1 MPGAY
6 AARGRFSD
14 RASNTSPAIWSSEH
28 REQLLILGGLLLA
41 GALGVALT
49 RRSLPGT
56 GQMTPTTLVSPRPPR
71 LGVVLVGVGASLLAA
86 AVCGR
91 ALAPRRQPTRG
102 RRAARRI
109 RDGAAI
115 LGASV
120 LADSAIEHFRGGYH
134 NPAMYAAPA
143 TAAVAIAASL
153 AEPRQKH
160 ALPRIGHALSLAVG
174 IAGLAFHA
182 YNIGKR
188 PGGFCWNNLF
198 YAAPF
203 GAPGALVLAG
213 LLGLASEAAAAL
225 PRGRHGR
232 MRSSRRR
239 AARSP
244 RWWALRCSPR
254 RPRSGCCTC
263 AARITIPACTC
274 RSRCRR
280 QPGSCCWARPW
291 RPMPRRRRMLR
302 QTLQATNALGVIGTG
317 FHIYGVQRHM
327 GGWAN
332 WRQAA
337 VAGPPTPAPISFAG
351 LGLAGLAALDLIE
364 HRGPER

>member
-1 MPGAY
+1 
-6 AARGRFSD
+6 
-14 RASNTSPAIWSSEH
+14 
-28 REQLLILGGLLLA
+28 
-41 GALGVALT
+41 VT
-49 RRSLPGT
+49 RHEPRV
-56 GQMTPTTLVSPRPPR
+56 VSPRPPR
-71 LGVVLVGVGASLLAA
+71 LGIVLVGVGVSLLAA

-91 ALAPRRQPTRG
+91 ALAPRRHPTRG

-115 LGASV
+115 LGASA

-160 ALPRIGHALSLAVG
+160 ALPRIGHALSLTVG

-203 GAPGALVLAG
+203 GAPGALALAG

-225 PRGRHGR
+225 PRVRSASRHARALEKEEGRAL
-232 MRSSRRR
+232 
-239 AARSP
+239 AALVGA
-244 RWWALRCSPR
+244 ALLAE
-254 RPRSGCCTC
+254 
-263 AARITIPACTC
+263 AAEVWLLHLRGAYHD
-274 RSRCRR
+274 
-280 QPGSCCWARPW
+280 PGMYLPVTVPPVAGLLLLGEAVAPD
-291 RPMPRRRRMLR
+291 PRRRRMLR
-302 QTLQATNALGVIGTG
+302 QSLQATNGLGVIGTG

-327 GGWAN
+327 GGWRN

-364 HRGPER
+364 HRGPE